1 MLSLPD
7 PQGDSNLVNIIEDWN
22 EFAKYAKDKVGF
34 YQISGADK
42 NVEIRVTAGKAGFIK
57 EFETATDSLLV
68 EIREFCRKER
78 DFLQVGE
85 TVRDEAFFK

>member
-1 MLSLPD
+1 ME
-7 PQGDSNLVNIIEDWN
+7 GDNKLVNIIEDWKD
-22 EFAKYAKDKVGF
+22 FAKYAKGKVGF

-68 EIREFCRKER
+68 EIMDFCKKER